1 VLRANLSTRPFY
13 NERLVSL
20 TILLVAVVALALTAY
35 NGTRLVALS
44 KQRSELKSA
53 IDQNESQSA
62 RIRDEAARLQ
72 KSIDR
77 STLNVVAASTR
88 EANQIIDAR
97 TFSWTGLFGH
107 LEKTL
112 PYDVKLVSVNPSVE
126 KGTLKVVLLVIAKQL
141 DDVATFIEAL
151 NGTNAFLDAVP
162 AATDLNEDL
171 TYVARIEATYFSAR
185 DAKIAAAAPATEAK
199 PAAPT
204 ATTPGAARP
213 PRVPA
218 SGQGGSR

>member
-1 VLRANLSTRPFY
+1 MLRANLSTRPFY
-13 NERLVSL
+13 NERLVTLS
-20 TILLVAVVALALTAY
+20 ILLVAVVVLALTAY

-44 KQRSELKSA
+44 KQRAELKSA

-62 RIRDEAARLQ
+62 RIRGEAERLQ

-126 KGTLKVVLLVIAKQL
+126 KGTLKVVMIVIAKQL
-141 DDVATFIEAL
+141 DDVATLIEAL
-151 NGTNAFLDAVP
+151 NGTNAFLDVVP

-171 TYVARIEATYFSAR
+171 TYIARLEATYFSAR
-185 DAKIAAAAPATEAK
+185 DAKVAAAAPATDAK
-199 PAAPT
+199 PAAAT
-204 ATTPGAARP
+204 AVPPGAP
-213 PRVPA
+213 PRA
-218 SGQGGSR
+218 SAPGQGGSR

>member
-1 VLRANLSTRPFY
+1 MLRANLSTRPFY
-13 NERLVSL
+13 NERLVTLS
-20 TILLVAVVALALTAY
+20 ILLVAVVVLALTAY

-44 KQRSELKSA
+44 KQRAELKSA

-62 RIRDEAARLQ
+62 RIRGEAERLQ

-126 KGTLKVVLLVIAKQL
+126 KGTLKVVMIVIAKQL
-141 DDVATFIEAL
+141 DDVATLIEAL
-151 NGTNAFLDAVP
+151 NGTNAFLDVVP

-171 TYVARIEATYFSAR
+171 TYIARLEATYFSAR
-185 DAKIAAAAPATEAK
+185 DAKVAAAAPATDAK
-199 PAAPT
+199 PAAAT
-204 ATTPGAARP
+204 AVPAGAP
-213 PRVPA
+213 PRA
-218 SGQGGSR
+218 SAPGQGGSR

>member
-1 VLRANLSTRPFY
+1 MLRGNLSTRPFY
-13 NERLVSL
+13 NERLVTL
-20 TILLVAVVALALTAY
+20 LILLVAVVALALTAY

-44 KQRSELKSA
+44 QQRSELKAA

-62 RIRDEAARLQ
+62 RIRTEADRLQ

-77 STLNVVAASTR
+77 STLNVIAASTR

-112 PYDVKLVSVNPSVE
+112 PDDVKITAVSPQIE
-126 KGTLKVVLLVIAKQL
+126 KGILKVVLVVVAKQL

-151 NGTNAFLDAVP
+151 NQTGAFLDVVP
-162 AATDLNEDL
+162 AVQDLNEDQ
-171 TYVARIEATYFSAR
+171 TYIARIEAIYYSAR
-185 DAKIAAAAPATEAK
+185 DAKAAAA
-199 PAAPT
+199 
-204 ATTPGAARP
+204 
-213 PRVPA
+213 VPA
-218 SGQGGSR
+218 SSATPAPPTAPSGPAVAAPPRQGGSR

>member
-1 VLRANLSTRPFY
+1 VLRGNLSTRPFY
-13 NERLVSL
+13 NERLVTL
-20 TILLVAVVALALTAY
+20 LILLVAIVALALTAY

-44 KQRSELKSA
+44 RQRAELKTA

-62 RIRDEAARLQ
+62 RIRGDAEQLQ

-112 PYDVKLVSVNPSVE
+112 PYDVKITAVSPQVE
-126 KGTLKVVLLVIAKQL
+126 KGILKVVMVVVAKQL

-151 NGTNAFLDAVP
+151 NQTNAFLDVVP
-162 AATDLNEDL
+162 AVQDLNEDQ
-171 TYVARIEATYFSAR
+171 TYIARIEATYFSAR
-185 DAKIAAAAPATEAK
+185 DARTAAPVPANDVK
-199 PAAPT
+199 PAPQ
-204 ATTPGAARP
+204 PGAAAGTPAASTP
-213 PRVPA
+213 PR
-218 SGQGGSR
+218 QGGSR

>member
-1 VLRANLSTRPFY
+1 MLRANLSTRPFY
-13 NERLVSL
+13 NERLVTLS
-20 TILLVAVVALALTAY
+20 ILLVAVVALALTAY

-44 KQRSELKSA
+44 QQRSELKSA

-62 RIRDEAARLQ
+62 RIRDEAERLQ

-88 EANQIIDAR
+88 EANPSIDAR

-126 KGTLKVVLLVIAKQL
+126 KGTLKVVMIVIAKQL
-141 DDVATFIEAL
+141 DDVATLIEAL
-151 NGTNAFLDAVP
+151 NGTNAFLDVVP

-171 TYVARIEATYFSAR
+171 TYVARLEATYFSAR
-185 DAKIAAAAPATEAK
+185 DAKVAATVPATDAK
-199 PAAPT
+199 PAAAT
-204 ATTPGAARP
+204 ALPPSAP
-213 PRVPA
+213 PRA
-218 SGQGGSR
+218 SAPGQGGSR